1 VTSDV
6 EVALVKIGIISDT
19 HIPSAGEAPPAEV
32 VTAFAGVDL
41 ILHAGHAYVPA
52 CIEWLERIAPVRSTE
67 SWVEGSGESL
77 TRNGRVEMLEL
88 EGHTVGM
95 AHELIL
101 TSLGDDVLPGAIERN
116 FPRDESLGATLEQIF
131 GRPVDIVVFGYTH
144 EAMVEEHDG
153 VLLVNPGSPSLVRQ
167 QVRLGTVAILDV
179 TPGGRAA
186 RIIDLAALA
195 HAEA

>member
-1 VTSDV
+1 M
-6 EVALVKIGIISDT
+6 KIGVISDT
-19 HIPSAGEAPPAEV
+19 HIPAAGPEPPAEV

-41 ILHAGHAYVPA
+41 ILHAGHVYVPS
-52 CIEWLERIAPVRSTE
+52 CIAWLERIAPVQSTE

-77 TRNGRVEMLEL
+77 TRNGRVQVMEL

-101 TSLGDDVLPGAIERN
+101 TSLGDDVLPGTIEKY
-116 FPRDESLGATLEQIF
+116 FPGDESLAAALEQIF

-144 EAMVEEHDG
+144 EAMVETHDG

-167 QVRLGTVAILDV
+167 QVRLGTVAILEV
-179 TPGGRAA
+179 TPERKEA
-186 RIIDLAALA
+186 RIIDLAGLA